1 MTRPLVERHRDTKE
15 TTIDVSLLLDG
26 SGQVSVETG
35 LPFFDHML
43 ATFARY
49 AGLSL
54 SVLARGDLAHHL
66 MEDVAITVGLAF
78 RKAIPPTAARFGERT
93 VPMDDALVQAVVDV
107 GGRSYYRG
115 RLPNALYEHWMRSF
129 AENAG
134 ATLHLRVLRG
144 RNRHHVVECAFKAL
158 GLALRDALAEGGA
171 VFSLKGAVKVTEG
184 GS

>member
-1 MTRPLVERHRDTKE
+1 VTVRLVRETKE
-15 TTIDVSLLLDG
+15 TRVEVELARGTDPGRI
-26 SGQVSVETG
+26 ETG
-35 LPFFDHML
+35 KPFFDHML
-43 ATFARY
+43 ATFGRY

-54 SVLARGDLAHHL
+54 RVQARGDLVHHL

-158 GLALRDALAEGGA
+158 GLALRDALAEGGT

-184 GS
+184 GG